1 MYDIGIIFYLSGI
14 EVILLKNLNYNL
26 KTMFKIKISVT
37 RNEEFDDL
45 FIMEQSVTS
54 FVPWLIADKF
64 LDLSHELNV
73 YEDRKIVGSDAWKL
87 ELEKLAKN
95 LSKD

>member
-1 MYDIGIIFYLSGI
+1 
-14 EVILLKNLNYNL
+14 
-26 KTMFKIKISVT
+26 MFKIKISVT
-37 RNEEFDDL
+37 KNEEFDDL

-54 FVPWLIADKF
+54 FVPSLIADKF

-73 YEDRKIVGSDAWKL
+73 YEDRKIVGSNAWKS

>member
-1 MYDIGIIFYLSGI
+1 
-14 EVILLKNLNYNL
+14 
-26 KTMFKIKISVT
+26 MFKIKISVT